1 MPCSRNMSVNI
12 TGTCCRSAQNAT
24 WAYSSWALP
33 LLVFLLVSK
42 HPSTL
47 KMSWKRSVK
56 EVFGY
61 RTDDLSLFSEMGREG
76 YYRAF
81 C

>member
-1 MPCSRNMSVNI
+1 MPCSRNTNVII
-12 TGTCCRSAQNAT
+12 TGTCCRSAQKAT
-24 WAYSSWALP
+24 WAYSRWALP

-56 EVFGY
+56 EVFGHRADY
-61 RTDDLSLFSEMGREG
+61 LSLFPDMGREG
-76 YYRAF
+76 YYRAV